1 MLDNGVC
8 GTHVELFELTRVN
21 YVFKTNHLD
30 MIDYDNNASFD
41 DMTILK

>member
-1 MLDNGVC
+1 MVYVAPMWNCLNWK
-8 GTHVELFELTRVN
+8 RVN
-21 YVFKTNHLD
+21 YVFKINHLD